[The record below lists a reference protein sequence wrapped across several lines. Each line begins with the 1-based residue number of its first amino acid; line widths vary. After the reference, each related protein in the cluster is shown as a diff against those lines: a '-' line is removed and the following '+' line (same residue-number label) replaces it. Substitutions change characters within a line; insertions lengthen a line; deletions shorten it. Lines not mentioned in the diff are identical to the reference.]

1 MAKIVAF
8 FRDVRVELA
17 KVTWPTR
24 QELVRYTLIVIGMTV
39 VLSIFLGFWDF
50 VFQYVLQHYILK

>member
-1 MAKIVAF
+1 MTKMIAF

-24 QELVRYTLIVIGMTV
+24 AELVRYTSIVIAMSLV
-39 VLSIFLGFWDF
+39 VAAFLGAWDF
-50 VFQYVLQHYILK
+50 IFQYLLKTFIIK